1 MIKTV
6 ATKCHILKLKCIKFD
21 VDWGAYSAPTDPL
34 AGSEGHFFH
43 PLRAPGD
50 VTTNQCRMKVGAID
64 AAALARPV

>member
-1 MIKTV
+1 MSTGV
-6 ATKCHILKLKCIKFD
+6 LTALPQT
-21 VDWGAYSAPTDPL
+21 PL

-50 VTTNQCRMKVGAID
+50 VTTNQCRVKVGAID